1 MQSCSFHERKKN
13 ILLHFSDSVTLYVN
27 DSVLFYI
34 EVGYICKGKKK
45 SQNQVMVGSIL
56 LTLSHNVKEMLIC
69 FSTPSHNFIEE
80 P

>member
-1 MQSCSFHERKKN
+1 MREKK
-13 ILLHFSDSVTLYVN
+13 LLLYFSDSVTLDVN
-27 DSVLFYI
+27 DSVIFYI
-34 EVGYICKGKKK
+34 E
-45 SQNQVMVGSIL
+45 VMVGSIL